1 MAISGRF
8 STENEAAAFVLD
20 EIVGYMYA
28 AALRAAAATNL
39 ADHLRDG
46 PRSVDEL
53 ATLTGFAAS
62 GIHRVL
68 RLLATKGVFTEQD
81 PGRFGL
87 TPPAAALCT
96 SSPISVRAAVLMMT
110 EPAMWRS
117 AGEVV
122 ESTRDARPSF
132 DRVFGM
138 PFFDYYARDPDAVA
152 GFHDGMA
159 AYSDVENRPVAAAC
173 AIPDDATV
181 VDVGGGHGGFLLE
194 VLRANPSTRG
204 ILFDQAHVLAGNRL
218 SSAPDLADR
227 WQQVAG
233 NFLENIPPGDVFL
246 VKRIM
251 HDWED
256 ATCVQILRNCRAA
269 MRPGGRILVL
279 DAVLPAG
286 DVFHQAKALDL
297 LMMTV
302 LPGHERTEEQFR
314 ELFRAADL
322 TVESITHVHAM
333 PVSII
338 TLR

>member
-1 MAISGRF
+1 MAISERF
-8 STENEAAAFVLD
+8 RTENEAAAFVLD

-122 ESTRDARPSF
+122 ESTRDATPSQN
-132 DRVFGM
+132 G
-138 PFFDYYARDPDAVA
+138 
-152 GFHDGMA
+152 
-159 AYSDVENRPVAAAC
+159 PVAAATE
-173 AIPDDATV
+173 IPDGVTV
-181 VDVGGGHGGFLLE
+181 VDVGGGHGGLLLE

-204 ILFDQAHVLAGNRL
+204 VLFDQAHVLAGNRL

-233 NFLENIPPGDVFL
+233 NFLEDIPPADVFL
-246 VKRIM
+246 IKR
-251 HDWED
+251 
-256 ATCVQILRNCRAA
+256 V
-269 MRPGGRILVL
+269 
-279 DAVLPAG
+279 
-286 DVFHQAKALDL
+286 

-302 LPGHERTEEQFR
+302 LPGHERTEGQFR

-322 TVESITHVHAM
+322 TVESITHVRAM